1 MSTGFYFFA
10 TSANRFEK
18 NMTLSPLILS
28 PATVNSST
36 ASACTSSS
44 STVCV
49 PSPNV
54 FVLPYKQPD
63 RDFYSIGVGIDLVKV
78 FTKLFTPPK

>member
-1 MSTGFYFFA
+1 
-10 TSANRFEK
+10 
-18 NMTLSPLILS
+18 
-28 PATVNSST
+28 VNSST